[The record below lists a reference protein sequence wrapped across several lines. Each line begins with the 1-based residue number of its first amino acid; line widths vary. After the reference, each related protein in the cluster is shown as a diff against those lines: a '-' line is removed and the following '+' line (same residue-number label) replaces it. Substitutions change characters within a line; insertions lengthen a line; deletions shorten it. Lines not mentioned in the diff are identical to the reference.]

1 MFIKLSKKVLAQFIK
16 EVILYHVANCLKTP
30 VFGSWIIC
38 GSRHRSQ
45 DNQSFGGYSHT
56 ACTENRILLGYHLT
70 CYKNISSYHGIDH
83 SLILNGIVLLHQLRR
98 GQSRQ
103 TDIRRS

>member
-38 GSRHRSQ
+38 GSRHHSQ

-56 ACTENRILLGYHLT
+56 AYTENRILLGYHLN
-70 CYKNISSYHGIDH
+70 CYKIFHLTMG
-83 SLILNGIVLLHQLRR
+83 LIMV
-98 GQSRQ
+98 
-103 TDIRRS
+103 